1 MGRFDALELNEAQQA
16 KTKKSNF
23 GEMLKDARYF
33 IDLGEDHFYQLEYEQ
48 ALKDYSAAV
57 RIDGGAQE
65 AWRGQLLCLLA
76 LEEYREVE
84 LWLKKAIE
92 LVGENAD
99 FLAIQALV
107 CGRTGDFDRACGYSD
122 AAMESSGCSPLPLI
136 VRGELFLY
144 CKRNGEYCF
153 EQAYTLSPNWKTALL
168 IAQGCLF
175 SRRRQGSMIALK
187 YVKTALDREPQR
199 SELYLM
205 LAKVNLALGRNREAN
220 IALDEAVA
228 LKSELR
234 VAPQLRSQ
242 LIKRGFWGWLG
253 GMFK

>member
-16 KTKKSNF
+16 KAKRSNF
-23 GEMLKDARYF
+23 GEILKDARYF

-92 LVGENAD
+92 LLGESAD
-99 FLAIQALV
+99 FLAIQALIY
-107 CGRTGDFDRACGYSD
+107 GRTGDFDRACGYSD
-122 AAMESSGCSPLPLI
+122 AAMESAGSSPLPLI

-144 CKRNGEYCF
+144 GKRNGEYCF
-153 EQAYTLSPNWKTALL
+153 EQAYTLSTNWKTASL
-168 IAQGCLF
+168 IAQSCLF

-205 LAKVNLALGRNREAN
+205 LAKVNQALGRTREAN

-228 LKSELR
+228 LNSDLAM
-234 VAPQLRSQ
+234 VPALRSQ
-242 LIKRGFWGWLG
+242 IGTKGFLNWLG
-253 GMFK
+253 GLFR